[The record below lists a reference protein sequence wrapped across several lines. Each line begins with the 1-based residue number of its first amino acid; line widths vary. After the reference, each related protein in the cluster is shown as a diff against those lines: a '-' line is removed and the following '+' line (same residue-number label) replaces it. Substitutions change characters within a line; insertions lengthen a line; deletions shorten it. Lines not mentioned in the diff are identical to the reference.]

1 MATTTVFR
9 VEKNKNYTTISNH
22 HLQDRNLSLK
32 AKGLLTLILSLPP
45 DWDMTLKGL
54 VSLSGDGVDS
64 VRSGIQELEK
74 AGYLRR
80 SRSRNNLGQLLCTEY
95 TIYEH
100 AVTEN
105 VASETEIDD
114 NLNIIYS
121 EESHIGKSDVD
132 KNSQIGKSDVD
143 KNSHIG
149 KSDVDKNSHIGKS
162 DVDKN
167 TTEKI
172 ENSQIGFSK
181 IGKPYIGKSNT
192 IKHLNNK
199 DTNNI
204 NNYPYQSTYS
214 SKLYREPK
222 ENSIDEMEE
231 AQTLYEERKAYE
243 EIIKQNIAYD
253 LLTEQ
258 KEISRD
264 FLDLCI
270 QVMVDAV
277 TSNKPYIKIKGQD
290 IPKEAVKSV
299 LLKLDE
305 ENISYV
311 DMCLSE
317 SKTAIKNMQSYILTA
332 LYCSQHG
339 GDTYFNQ
346 LVKHD
351 YA

>member
-121 EESHIGKSDVD
+121 EESHIGKSNVDKNSHVGKSDVD
-132 KNSQIGKSDVD
+132 ENSQIGKSDVD
-143 KNSHIG
+143 KN
-149 KSDVDKNSHIGKS
+149 
-162 DVDKN
+162 
-167 TTEKI
+167 TTE
-172 ENSQIGFSK
+172 NLDDSQIGFSNV
-181 IGKPYIGKSNT
+181 GKSNIGKSNT
-192 IKHLNNK
+192 IKYLNNK
-199 DTNNI
+199 DTYNI

-243 EIIKQNIAYD
+243 EIIKQNISYD

-258 KEISRD
+258 KETSRD

-270 QVMVDAV
+270 QIMVDAV

-299 LLKLDE
+299 LLKLDD

-311 DMCLSE
+311 NMCLSE

>member
-1 MATTTVFR
+1 MAMTTVFR

-22 HLQDRNLSLK
+22 HLQDRKLSLK

-121 EESHIGKSDVD
+121 EESHIGKS
-132 KNSQIGKSDVD
+132 NVD

-149 KSDVDKNSHIGKS
+149 KSDVDENSQIGKS

-167 TTEKI
+167 TTE
-172 ENSQIGFSK
+172 NLDDSQIGFSNV
-181 IGKPYIGKSNT
+181 GKSNIGKSNT
-192 IKHLNNK
+192 IKYLNNK
-199 DTNNI
+199 DTYNI

-214 SKLYREPK
+214 SKLCREPK
-222 ENSIDEMEE
+222 ENSIDEMEK

-243 EIIKQNIAYD
+243 EIIKQNISYD

-258 KEISRD
+258 KETSRD

-270 QVMVDAV
+270 QIMVDAV

-299 LLKLDE
+299 LLKLDD

-311 DMCLSE
+311 NMCLSE

>member
-132 KNSQIGKSDVD
+132 KN
-143 KNSHIG
+143 
-149 KSDVDKNSHIGKS
+149 
-162 DVDKN
+162 

-172 ENSQIGFSK
+172 ENSQIGFSN

-192 IKHLNNK
+192 IKYLNNK

-214 SKLYREPK
+214 SKLCREPK
-222 ENSIDEMEE
+222 ENSIDEMEK

-253 LLTEQ
+253 LLSEQ
-258 KEISRD
+258 KETSRD
-264 FLDLCI
+264 FLDLCV
-270 QVMVDAV
+270 QVMVDTV

-299 LLKLDE
+299 LLKLDD

>member
-121 EESHIGKSDVD
+121 EESHIEKSDVD
-132 KNSQIGKSDVD
+132 KNSQIGKS
-143 KNSHIG
+143 N
-149 KSDVDKNSHIGKS
+149 VDKNSHIGKS

-172 ENSQIGFSK
+172 ENSQIGFSN

-192 IKHLNNK
+192 IKNLNNK

-214 SKLYREPK
+214 SKLCREPK
-222 ENSIDEMEE
+222 ENSIDEMEK

-253 LLTEQ
+253 LLSEQ
-258 KEISRD
+258 KETSRD
-264 FLDLCI
+264 FLDLCV

-299 LLKLDE
+299 LLKLDD

>member
-132 KNSQIGKSDVD
+132 KNSQIGKSNVD
-143 KNSHIG
+143 KNSQ
-149 KSDVDKNSHIGKS
+149 IGKS

-167 TTEKI
+167 TTE
-172 ENSQIGFSK
+172 NLDDCQIGFSNV
-181 IGKPYIGKSNT
+181 GKSNIGKSNT
-192 IKHLNNK
+192 IKYLNNK
-199 DTNNI
+199 DTYNI

-214 SKLYREPK
+214 SKLCREPK

-299 LLKLDE
+299 LLKLDD

>member
-121 EESHIGKSDVD
+121 EK
-132 KNSQIGKSDVD
+132 
-143 KNSHIG
+143 
-149 KSDVDKNSHIGKS
+149 SHIGKS

-172 ENSQIGFSK
+172 ENSQIGFSN

-199 DTNNI
+199 DTYNI

-214 SKLYREPK
+214 SKLCREPK
-222 ENSIDEMEE
+222 ENSIDEMEK

-253 LLTEQ
+253 LLSEQ

-299 LLKLDE
+299 LLKLDD

>member
-1 MATTTVFR
+1 M
-9 VEKNKNYTTISNH
+9 
-22 HLQDRNLSLK
+22 
-32 AKGLLTLILSLPP
+32 ILSLPP

-132 KNSQIGKSDVD
+132 KNS
-143 KNSHIG
+143 
-149 KSDVDKNSHIGKS
+149 HIGKS

-172 ENSQIGFSK
+172 ENSQIGFSN

-192 IKHLNNK
+192 IKNLNNK

-214 SKLYREPK
+214 SKLCREPK
-222 ENSIDEMEE
+222 ENSIDEMEK

-253 LLTEQ
+253 LLSEQ
-258 KEISRD
+258 KETSRD
-264 FLDLCI
+264 FLDLCV

-299 LLKLDE
+299 LLKLDD

>member
-121 EESHIGKSDVD
+121 EESHIGKSNVD
-132 KNSQIGKSDVD
+132 KNSHIGKSDVAENSQIGKSDVD
-143 KNSHIG
+143 KN
-149 KSDVDKNSHIGKS
+149 
-162 DVDKN
+162 
-167 TTEKI
+167 TTE
-172 ENSQIGFSK
+172 NLDDSQIGFSNV
-181 IGKPYIGKSNT
+181 GKSNIGKSNT
-192 IKHLNNK
+192 IKYLNNK
-199 DTNNI
+199 DTYNI

-243 EIIKQNIAYD
+243 EIIKQNISYD

-258 KEISRD
+258 KETSRD

-270 QVMVDAV
+270 QIMVDAV

-299 LLKLDE
+299 LLKLDD

-311 DMCLSE
+311 NMCLSE

>member
-114 NLNIIYS
+114 NLNIIYNK
-121 EESHIGKSDVD
+121 ESHIGKSDVD

-143 KNSHIG
+143 E
-149 KSDVDKNSHIGKS
+149 NSHIGKS

-172 ENSQIGFSK
+172 ENSQIGFSN

-192 IKHLNNK
+192 IKYLNNK
-199 DTNNI
+199 DTYNI

-231 AQTLYEERKAYE
+231 AQALYEERKAYE

-253 LLTEQ
+253 LLSEQ
-258 KEISRD
+258 KETSRD
-264 FLDLCI
+264 FLDLCV

-277 TSNKPYIKIKGQD
+277 TTNKPYIKIKGQD

-299 LLKLDE
+299 LLKLND

-339 GDTYFNQ
+339 GDTYINQ
-346 LVKHD
+346 LFKHD

>member
-121 EESHIGKSDVD
+121 EESHIGKS
-132 KNSQIGKSDVD
+132 N
-143 KNSHIG
+143 
-149 KSDVDKNSHIGKS
+149 VDKNSHIGKS

-167 TTEKI
+167 TTE
-172 ENSQIGFSK
+172 NLDDSQIGFSNV
-181 IGKPYIGKSNT
+181 GKSNLGKSNT
-192 IKHLNNK
+192 LKYLNNK
-199 DTNNI
+199 DTYNI
-204 NNYPYQSTYS
+204 NNYPYQSTAS
-214 SKLYREPK
+214 SKLCKEPK

-231 AQTLYEERKAYE
+231 AQSLYEERKAYE

-258 KEISRD
+258 KKISRD

-277 TSNKPYIKIKGQD
+277 TTNKPYIKIKGQD

-299 LLKLDE
+299 LLKLDD

-332 LYCSQHG
+332 LYCSKHG

>member
-1 MATTTVFR
+1 M
-9 VEKNKNYTTISNH
+9 
-22 HLQDRNLSLK
+22 
-32 AKGLLTLILSLPP
+32 
-45 DWDMTLKGL
+45 
-54 VSLSGDGVDS
+54 
-64 VRSGIQELEK
+64 
-74 AGYLRR
+74 
-80 SRSRNNLGQLLCTEY
+80 
-95 TIYEH
+95 
-100 AVTEN
+100 
-105 VASETEIDD
+105 
-114 NLNIIYS
+114 
-121 EESHIGKSDVD
+121 
-132 KNSQIGKSDVD
+132 
-143 KNSHIG
+143 
-149 KSDVDKNSHIGKS
+149 
-162 DVDKN
+162 DKN
-167 TTEKI
+167 TTE
-172 ENSQIGFSK
+172 NLDDCQIGFSNV
-181 IGKPYIGKSNT
+181 GKSNIGKSNT
-192 IKHLNNK
+192 IKYLNNK
-199 DTNNI
+199 DTYNI

-214 SKLYREPK
+214 SKLCREPK

-299 LLKLDE
+299 LLKLDD

-339 GDTYFNQ
+339 SDTYFNQ

-351 YA
+351 YAQ

>member
-121 EESHIGKSDVD
+121 EESHIGKS
-132 KNSQIGKSDVD
+132 NVD

-149 KSDVDKNSHIGKS
+149 KSDVDENSQIGKS

-167 TTEKI
+167 TTE
-172 ENSQIGFSK
+172 NLDDSQIGFSNV
-181 IGKPYIGKSNT
+181 GKSNIGKSNT
-192 IKHLNNK
+192 IKYLNNK
-199 DTNNI
+199 DTYNI

-243 EIIKQNIAYD
+243 EIIKQNISYD

-258 KEISRD
+258 KETSRD

-270 QVMVDAV
+270 QIMVDAV

-299 LLKLDE
+299 LLKLDD

-311 DMCLSE
+311 NMCLSE

>member
-132 KNSQIGKSDVD
+132 KNSQIGKSNVD
-143 KNSHIG
+143 KNSQ
-149 KSDVDKNSHIGKS
+149 IGKS

-167 TTEKI
+167 TTE
-172 ENSQIGFSK
+172 NFDDSQIGFSNV
-181 IGKPYIGKSNT
+181 GKSNIGKSNT
-192 IKHLNNK
+192 IKYLNNK
-199 DTNNI
+199 DTYNI

-299 LLKLDE
+299 LLKLDD

-339 GDTYFNQ
+339 SDTYFNQ

-351 YA
+351 YAQ

>member
-95 TIYEH
+95 TIYEQ
-100 AVTEN
+100 AVPEN
-105 VASETEIDD
+105 VTSETEIDD
-114 NLNIIYS
+114 NLNIIYN

-132 KNSQIGKSDVD
+132 KNSHIGKSDVE

-162 DVDKN
+162 DVAKN

-172 ENSQIGFSK
+172 ENSQIGFSN

-192 IKHLNNK
+192 IKYLNNK

-264 FLDLCI
+264 FLELCV

-277 TSNKPYIKIKGQD
+277 TSNRPYIKIKGQD

>member
-114 NLNIIYS
+114 NLNIIYN
-121 EESHIGKSDVD
+121 EENHIGKSDVD

-143 KNSHIG
+143 KN
-149 KSDVDKNSHIGKS
+149 
-162 DVDKN
+162 
-167 TTEKI
+167 TTEKFDD
-172 ENSQIGFSK
+172 SQIGFSNV
-181 IGKPYIGKSNT
+181 GKSNIGKSNT
-192 IKHLNNK
+192 IKYLNNK

-222 ENSIDEMEE
+222 ENSIDEMEK

-253 LLTEQ
+253 LLSEQ
-258 KEISRD
+258 KETSRD
-264 FLDLCI
+264 FLDLCV

-299 LLKLDE
+299 LLKLDD

-311 DMCLSE
+311 NMCLSE

>member
-121 EESHIGKSDVD
+121 EESHV
-132 KNSQIGKSDVD
+132 
-143 KNSHIG
+143 
-149 KSDVDKNSHIGKS
+149 GKS

-172 ENSQIGFSK
+172 ENSQIGFSN

-192 IKHLNNK
+192 IKYLNNK

-253 LLTEQ
+253 ILSEQTET
-258 KEISRD
+258 KRD
-264 FLDLCI
+264 FLDLCV

-299 LLKLDE
+299 LLKLDD

-332 LYCSQHG
+332 LYCSKHG
-339 GDTYFNQ
+339 GDTYINQ

>member
-121 EESHIGKSDVD
+121 EESHIGKS
-132 KNSQIGKSDVD
+132 NVD

-172 ENSQIGFSK
+172 ENSQIGFSN

-192 IKHLNNK
+192 IKYLNNK
-199 DTNNI
+199 DTNDI

-253 LLTEQ
+253 ILSEQTET
-258 KEISRD
+258 KRD
-264 FLDLCI
+264 FLDLCV

-299 LLKLDE
+299 LLKLDD

>member
-121 EESHIGKSDVD
+121 EESHVGKS
-132 KNSQIGKSDVD
+132 NVD

-149 KSDVDKNSHIGKS
+149 FPN
-162 DVDKN
+162 
-167 TTEKI
+167 
-172 ENSQIGFSK
+172 

-192 IKHLNNK
+192 IKYLNNK

-214 SKLYREPK
+214 SKLCREPK
-222 ENSIDEMEE
+222 ENSIDEMEK

-253 LLTEQ
+253 LLSEQ
-258 KEISRD
+258 KETSRD
-264 FLDLCI
+264 FLDLCV
-270 QVMVDAV
+270 QVMVDTV

-299 LLKLDE
+299 LLKLDD

>member
-132 KNSQIGKSDVD
+132 KN
-143 KNSHIG
+143 
-149 KSDVDKNSHIGKS
+149 
-162 DVDKN
+162 
-167 TTEKI
+167 TTE
-172 ENSQIGFSK
+172 NLDDSQIGFSNV
-181 IGKPYIGKSNT
+181 GKSNIGKSNT
-192 IKHLNNK
+192 IKYLNNK
-199 DTNNI
+199 DTYNI

-222 ENSIDEMEE
+222 ENSIDEMEK

-299 LLKLDE
+299 LLKLDD

>member
-132 KNSQIGKSDVD
+132 KNSQIGKSNVD
-143 KNSHIG
+143 ENSQ
-149 KSDVDKNSHIGKS
+149 IGKS

-167 TTEKI
+167 TTE
-172 ENSQIGFSK
+172 NLDDCQIGFSN
-181 IGKPYIGKSNT
+181 IGKPNIGKSNT
-192 IKHLNNK
+192 IKYLNNK
-199 DTNNI
+199 DTYNI

-214 SKLYREPK
+214 SKLCREPK

-253 LLTEQ
+253 ILSEQTET
-258 KEISRD
+258 KRD
-264 FLDLCI
+264 FLDLCVQI
-270 QVMVDAV
+270 MVDAV

-299 LLKLDE
+299 LLKLDD

-311 DMCLSE
+311 NMCLSE

>member
-121 EESHIGKSDVD
+121 EESHVGKS
-132 KNSQIGKSDVD
+132 NVD

-172 ENSQIGFSK
+172 ENSQIGFSN

-192 IKHLNNK
+192 IKYLNNK

-253 LLTEQ
+253 ILSEQTET
-258 KEISRD
+258 KRD
-264 FLDLCI
+264 FLDLCV

-299 LLKLDE
+299 LLKLDD

>member
-32 AKGLLTLILSLPP
+32 AKELLTLILSLPP

-121 EESHIGKSDVD
+121 EESHVGKS
-132 KNSQIGKSDVD
+132 N
-143 KNSHIG
+143 
-149 KSDVDKNSHIGKS
+149 VDKNSHIGKS

-172 ENSQIGFSK
+172 ENSQIGFSN

-192 IKHLNNK
+192 IKYLNNK

-214 SKLYREPK
+214 SKLCREPK
-222 ENSIDEMEE
+222 ENSIDEMEK

-253 LLTEQ
+253 LLSEQ
-258 KEISRD
+258 KETSRD
-264 FLDLCI
+264 FLDLCV

-299 LLKLDE
+299 LLKLDD

>member
-121 EESHIGKSDVD
+121 EESHVGKS
-132 KNSQIGKSDVD
+132 NVD

-149 KSDVDKNSHIGKS
+149 KSDVDENSQIGKS

-167 TTEKI
+167 TTE
-172 ENSQIGFSK
+172 NLDDSQIGFSNV
-181 IGKPYIGKSNT
+181 GKSNIGKSNT
-192 IKHLNNK
+192 IKYLNNK
-199 DTNNI
+199 DTYNI

-214 SKLYREPK
+214 SKLCKEPK

-231 AQTLYEERKAYE
+231 AQSLYEERKAYE

-258 KEISRD
+258 KKISRD

-277 TSNKPYIKIKGQD
+277 TTNKPYIKIKGQD

-299 LLKLDE
+299 LLKLDD

-332 LYCSQHG
+332 LYCSKHG

>member
-105 VASETEIDD
+105 VASKTEIDD

-121 EESHIGKSDVD
+121 EESHIGKS
-132 KNSQIGKSDVD
+132 N
-143 KNSHIG
+143 
-149 KSDVDKNSHIGKS
+149 VDKNSHIGKS

-167 TTEKI
+167 TTE
-172 ENSQIGFSK
+172 NLDDSQIGFSNV
-181 IGKPYIGKSNT
+181 GKSNIGKSNT
-192 IKHLNNK
+192 IKYLNNK
-199 DTNNI
+199 DTYNI

-214 SKLYREPK
+214 SKLCKEPK

-231 AQTLYEERKAYE
+231 AQSLYEERKAYE

-258 KEISRD
+258 KKISRD

-277 TSNKPYIKIKGQD
+277 TTNKPYIKIKGQD

-299 LLKLDE
+299 LLKLDD

-332 LYCSQHG
+332 LYCSKHG

>member
-121 EESHIGKSDVD
+121 EESHIGKS
-132 KNSQIGKSDVD
+132 NVD

-149 KSDVDKNSHIGKS
+149 KSDVDENSQIGKS
-162 DVDKN
+162 DVDEN
-167 TTEKI
+167 TTE
-172 ENSQIGFSK
+172 NLDDCQICFSNV
-181 IGKPYIGKSNT
+181 GKSNIGKSNT
-192 IKHLNNK
+192 IKYLNNK
-199 DTNNI
+199 DTYNI

-214 SKLYREPK
+214 SKLCKEPK

-231 AQTLYEERKAYE
+231 AQSLYEERKAYE

-258 KEISRD
+258 KKISRD

-277 TSNKPYIKIKGQD
+277 TTNKPYIKIKGQD

-299 LLKLDE
+299 LLKLDD

-332 LYCSQHG
+332 LYCSKHG

>member
-1 MATTTVFR
+1 M
-9 VEKNKNYTTISNH
+9 
-22 HLQDRNLSLK
+22 
-32 AKGLLTLILSLPP
+32 ILSLPP

-132 KNSQIGKSDVD
+132 KNS
-143 KNSHIG
+143 
-149 KSDVDKNSHIGKS
+149 HIGKS

-172 ENSQIGFSK
+172 ENSQIGFSN

-192 IKHLNNK
+192 IKNLNNK

-214 SKLYREPK
+214 SKLCREPK
-222 ENSIDEMEE
+222 ENSIDEMEK

-253 LLTEQ
+253 LLSEQ
-258 KEISRD
+258 KETSRD
-264 FLDLCI
+264 FWI
-270 QVMVDAV
+270 
-277 TSNKPYIKIKGQD
+277 
-290 IPKEAVKSV
+290 
-299 LLKLDE
+299 
-305 ENISYV
+305 YV
-311 DMCLSE
+311 F
-317 SKTAIKNMQSYILTA
+317 K
-332 LYCSQHG
+332 
-339 GDTYFNQ
+339 
-346 LVKHD
+346 
-351 YA
+351 

>member
-1 MATTTVFR
+1 M
-9 VEKNKNYTTISNH
+9 
-22 HLQDRNLSLK
+22 
-32 AKGLLTLILSLPP
+32 
-45 DWDMTLKGL
+45 
-54 VSLSGDGVDS
+54 
-64 VRSGIQELEK
+64 
-74 AGYLRR
+74 
-80 SRSRNNLGQLLCTEY
+80 
-95 TIYEH
+95 
-100 AVTEN
+100 
-105 VASETEIDD
+105 
-114 NLNIIYS
+114 
-121 EESHIGKSDVD
+121 
-132 KNSQIGKSDVD
+132 
-143 KNSHIG
+143 
-149 KSDVDKNSHIGKS
+149 DKNSHIGKS

-167 TTEKI
+167 TTEKT
-172 ENSQIGFSK
+172 ENSQIGFSN

-192 IKHLNNK
+192 IKYLNNK

-214 SKLYREPK
+214 SKLCREPK
-222 ENSIDEMEE
+222 ENSIDEMEK

>member
-132 KNSQIGKSDVD
+132 KNS
-143 KNSHIG
+143 
-149 KSDVDKNSHIGKS
+149 HIGKS

-172 ENSQIGFSK
+172 ENSQIGFSN

-192 IKHLNNK
+192 IKYLNNK
-199 DTNNI
+199 DTYNI

-214 SKLYREPK
+214 SKLCREPK
-222 ENSIDEMEE
+222 ENSIDEMEK

-253 LLTEQ
+253 LLSEQ

-299 LLKLDE
+299 LLKLDD

>member
-132 KNSQIGKSDVD
+132 KNSQIGKS
-143 KNSHIG
+143 N
-149 KSDVDKNSHIGKS
+149 
-162 DVDKN
+162 VDKN
-167 TTEKI
+167 TTE
-172 ENSQIGFSK
+172 NLDDSQIGFSNV
-181 IGKPYIGKSNT
+181 GKSNIGKSNT
-192 IKHLNNK
+192 IKYLNNK
-199 DTNNI
+199 DTYNI

-214 SKLYREPK
+214 SKLCREPK
-222 ENSIDEMEE
+222 ENSIDEMEK

-253 LLTEQ
+253 LLSEQ
-258 KEISRD
+258 KETSRD
-264 FLDLCI
+264 FLDLCV

-299 LLKLDE
+299 LLKLDD

-311 DMCLSE
+311 NMCLSE

>member
-121 EESHIGKSDVD
+121 EESHVGKS
-132 KNSQIGKSDVD
+132 NVD
-143 KNSHIG
+143 KNSH
-149 KSDVDKNSHIGKS
+149 VGKS

-167 TTEKI
+167 TTE
-172 ENSQIGFSK
+172 NLDDSQIGFSNV
-181 IGKPYIGKSNT
+181 GKSNIGKSNT
-192 IKHLNNK
+192 IKYLNNK

-214 SKLYREPK
+214 SKLCREPK
-222 ENSIDEMEE
+222 ENSIDEMEK

-243 EIIKQNIAYD
+243 EIIKQNISYD

-299 LLKLDE
+299 LLKLDD

>member
-121 EESHIGKSDVD
+121 EESHVGKS
-132 KNSQIGKSDVD
+132 N
-143 KNSHIG
+143 
-149 KSDVDKNSHIGKS
+149 VDKNSHIGKS

-172 ENSQIGFSK
+172 ENSQIGFSN

-192 IKHLNNK
+192 IKDLNNK

-214 SKLYREPK
+214 SKLCREPK
-222 ENSIDEMEE
+222 ENSIDEMEK

-258 KEISRD
+258 KETSRD
-264 FLDLCI
+264 FLDLCV

>member
-9 VEKNKNYTTISNH
+9 VEKNRNYTTISNH
-22 HLQDRNLSLK
+22 HLQDRKLSLK

-45 DWDMTLKGL
+45 EWDMTLKGL

-95 TIYEH
+95 TIYEQ

-105 VASETEIDD
+105 VTSETEIDE
-114 NLNIIYS
+114 NLNIIYN
-121 EESHIGKSDVD
+121 EE
-132 KNSQIGKSDVD
+132 
-143 KNSHIG
+143 SHIG

-167 TTEKI
+167 NHIGKI
-172 ENSQIGFSK
+172 ENSQIGFSN

-192 IKHLNNK
+192 IKYLNNK

-214 SKLYREPK
+214 SKLCREPK

-243 EIIKQNIAYD
+243 EIIKQNISYD

-264 FLDLCI
+264 FLDLCV

-290 IPKEAVKSV
+290 IPQEAVKSV

-317 SKTAIKNMQSYILTA
+317 SKTAIKNMQSYILTS

-339 GDTYFNQ
+339 SDTYFNQ

>member
-121 EESHIGKSDVD
+121 EESHVGKS
-132 KNSQIGKSDVD
+132 N
-143 KNSHIG
+143 
-149 KSDVDKNSHIGKS
+149 VDKNSHIGKS

-172 ENSQIGFSK
+172 ENSQIGFSN

-192 IKHLNNK
+192 IKYLNNK

-214 SKLYREPK
+214 SKLCREPK
-222 ENSIDEMEE
+222 EN
-231 AQTLYEERKAYE
+231 
-243 EIIKQNIAYD
+243 
-253 LLTEQ
+253 
-258 KEISRD
+258 
-264 FLDLCI
+264 
-270 QVMVDAV
+270 
-277 TSNKPYIKIKGQD
+277 
-290 IPKEAVKSV
+290 
-299 LLKLDE
+299 
-305 ENISYV
+305 
-311 DMCLSE
+311 
-317 SKTAIKNMQSYILTA
+317 
-332 LYCSQHG
+332 
-339 GDTYFNQ
+339 
-346 LVKHD
+346 
-351 YA
+351 

>member
-114 NLNIIYS
+114 NLNIIYN
-121 EESHIGKSDVD
+121 EESHVGKS
-132 KNSQIGKSDVD
+132 N
-143 KNSHIG
+143 
-149 KSDVDKNSHIGKS
+149 VDKNSHIGKS

-172 ENSQIGFSK
+172 ENSQIGFSN

-192 IKHLNNK
+192 IKYLNNK

-222 ENSIDEMEE
+222 ENSIDEMEK

-264 FLDLCI
+264 FLDLCV

-277 TSNKPYIKIKGQD
+277 TSNRPYIKIKGQD

>member
-1 MATTTVFR
+1 M
-9 VEKNKNYTTISNH
+9 
-22 HLQDRNLSLK
+22 
-32 AKGLLTLILSLPP
+32 ILSLPP

-121 EESHIGKSDVD
+121 EESHIGKS
-132 KNSQIGKSDVD
+132 NVD

-149 KSDVDKNSHIGKS
+149 KSDVDENSQIGKS

-167 TTEKI
+167 TTE
-172 ENSQIGFSK
+172 NLDDSQIGFSNV
-181 IGKPYIGKSNT
+181 GKSNIGKSNT
-192 IKHLNNK
+192 IKYLNNK
-199 DTNNI
+199 DTYNI

-214 SKLYREPK
+214 SKLCKEPK

-231 AQTLYEERKAYE
+231 AQSLYEERKAYE

-258 KEISRD
+258 KKISRD

-277 TSNKPYIKIKGQD
+277 TTNKPYIKIKGQD

-299 LLKLDE
+299 LLKLDD

-332 LYCSQHG
+332 LYCSKHG

>member
-121 EESHIGKSDVD
+121 EESHVGKS
-132 KNSQIGKSDVD
+132 N
-143 KNSHIG
+143 
-149 KSDVDKNSHIGKS
+149 VDKNSHIGKS

-172 ENSQIGFSK
+172 ENSQIGFSN

-214 SKLYREPK
+214 SKLCREPK
-222 ENSIDEMEE
+222 ENSIDEMEK

-253 LLTEQ
+253 LLSEQ
-258 KEISRD
+258 KETSRD
-264 FLDLCI
+264 FLDLCV

-299 LLKLDE
+299 LLKLDD

>member
-121 EESHIGKSDVD
+121 EESHIGKS
-132 KNSQIGKSDVD
+132 N
-143 KNSHIG
+143 
-149 KSDVDKNSHIGKS
+149 VDKNSHIGKS

-167 TTEKI
+167 TTE
-172 ENSQIGFSK
+172 NLDDCQIGFSNV
-181 IGKPYIGKSNT
+181 GKSNIGKSNT
-192 IKHLNNK
+192 IKYLNNK
-199 DTNNI
+199 DTYNI

-214 SKLYREPK
+214 SKLCKEPK
-222 ENSIDEMEE
+222 ENSIDEMEK

-258 KEISRD
+258 KKISRD

-277 TSNKPYIKIKGQD
+277 TTNKPYIKIKGQD

-299 LLKLDE
+299 LLKLDD

-332 LYCSQHG
+332 LYCSKHG

>member
-132 KNSQIGKSDVD
+132 KNS
-143 KNSHIG
+143 
-149 KSDVDKNSHIGKS
+149 HIGKS

-167 TTEKI
+167 TPEKI
-172 ENSQIGFSK
+172 ENSQIGFSNV
-181 IGKPYIGKSNT
+181 GKSNIGKSNT
-192 IKHLNNK
+192 IKYLNNK
-199 DTNNI
+199 DTYNI

-214 SKLYREPK
+214 SKLCREPK
-222 ENSIDEMEE
+222 ENSIDEMEK

-253 LLTEQ
+253 ILSEQTET
-258 KEISRD
+258 KRD
-264 FLDLCI
+264 FLDLCV

-299 LLKLDE
+299 LLKLDD

-332 LYCSQHG
+332 LYCSKHG
-339 GDTYFNQ
+339 GDTYINQ

>member
-121 EESHIGKSDVD
+121 EESHVGKS
-132 KNSQIGKSDVD
+132 NVD

-167 TTEKI
+167 TPEKI
-172 ENSQIGFSK
+172 ENSQIGFSN

-192 IKHLNNK
+192 IKYSNNK
-199 DTNNI
+199 DTYNI

-253 LLTEQ
+253 ILSEQTET
-258 KEISRD
+258 KRD
-264 FLDLCI
+264 FLDLCV

-299 LLKLDE
+299 LLKLDD

-332 LYCSQHG
+332 LYCSKHG
-339 GDTYFNQ
+339 GDTYINQ